1 MVITEKWQVKTI
13 AKNTEMHLREDR
25 YKKQKKPSLLP
36 TEGAAYS
43 VLKVLL
49 GHRALL
55 RQLVQN
61 KNPLDMEAEPR

>member
-13 AKNTEMHLREDR
+13 AKNTEMHLCEDR

-43 VLKVLL
+43 VPKVLL
-49 GHRALL
+49 GHRAL

>member
-49 GHRALL
+49 GHSSTET
-55 RQLVQN
+55 VGT
-61 KNPLDMEAEPR
+61 E